1 MSAFDEAL
9 ATIRLEG
16 EAKDKKIAALEKENR
31 ELKETIEAIRG
42 KPKFYTVADIAKML
56 SCSKTTIY
64 RAIDSG
70 IIRAGYLSGIE
81 SSQNSRKL
89 IPESELA
96 KLVRFKN

>member
-1 MSAFDEAL
+1 MGAFDEAL
-9 ATIRLEG
+9 VTIRLEG
-16 EAKDKKIAALEKENR
+16 EAKDKKIALLEKENR
-31 ELKETIEAIRG
+31 ELKEAIEVIQ
-42 KPKFYTVADIAKML
+42 KMPKFYTVADIAKML

-89 IPESELA
+89 IPENELA
-96 KLVRFKN
+96 KLIRFKN